1 MGREHWGALNAE
13 LLWTVE
19 KRNELYN
26 QPKGEAMTAKTKPL
40 SQINEEAIQI
50 LTRELGTAD
59 TARFIQQFTTG
70 EGDYTKE
77 RRERLKDTSI
87 DDVMRE
93 IKKRRKRRNI

>member
-1 MGREHWGALNAE
+1 MACAPTNLQGRPRDGDS
-13 LLWTVE
+13 LLCFRAIIKKVSGS
-19 KRNELYN
+19 
-26 QPKGEAMTAKTKPL
+26 QTKPL

-70 EGDYTKE
+70 EGGYTKE

-93 IKKRRKRRNI
+93 IKKRRKRRNT